1 MFVRSLV
8 AALLLT
14 LACAMYLLDAVS
26 FLAPYRRTLFAG
38 YLVPALQFLGMWI
51 LALSVVIYLL
61 VRLVTLGR
69 VGKRLDHVSR
79 DGVPLVAD
87 PYPSSPD
94 DDDA

>member
-1 MFVRSLV
+1 MFLRSFV

-14 LACAMYLLDAVS
+14 FAFTMYLLDAVS
-26 FLAPYRRTLFAG
+26 FLAPYRRALLSS
-38 YLVPALQFLGMWI
+38 YLQPALRFLAMWL
-51 LALSVVIYLL
+51 LALSIAIYLL

-87 PYPSSPD
+87 ANPSTLD
-94 DDDA
+94 DGDA